1 MHSQQPQQ
9 KPTARVTNTST
20 EPSAPRFFLLKGKG
34 RVSIRVCVCTCAC
47 SFHNNVT
54 QILYQ
59 YCLLTLSHTGS
70 YLPFFHVFA
79 RGVLAGQGFS
89 PTVNQSLAH
98 SLCPPPAPAPS
109 LPLPSLCSGFSPS
122 DLELLKSFPGSQ
134 VQVLLTW
141 NGLQWWVCCVGG
153 GGTGGSETR
162 DQVDP
167 WGRSYHMRR
176 KWGLSPEAERAR
188 VDRRG
193 IKLIL

>member
-1 MHSQQPQQ
+1 MYSQQPQQ

-34 RVSIRVCVCTCAC
+34 RVSIRVCVCVCTCAC

-70 YLPFFHVFA
+70 YLPFFQVFA
-79 RGVLAGQGFS
+79 RGVLGGQGFS

-141 NGLQWWVCCVGG
+141 NDCSGG
-153 GGTGGSETR
+153 CA
-162 DQVDP
+162 V
-167 WGRSYHMRR
+167 WGEVEQE
-176 KWGLSPEAERAR
+176 GQ
-188 VDRRG
+188 RRG
-193 IKLIL
+193 TKWTREEGATT

>member
-34 RVSIRVCVCTCAC
+34 RVSIRVCVCVCTCAC

-70 YLPFFHVFA
+70 YLPFFQVFA
-79 RGVLAGQGFS
+79 RGVLGGQGFS

-141 NGLQWWVCCVGG
+141 NSCS
-153 GGTGGSETR
+153 GGTGEVEQEG
-162 DQVDP
+162 Q
-167 WGRSYHMRR
+167 
-176 KWGLSPEAERAR
+176 
-188 VDRRG
+188 RRG
-193 IKLIL
+193 TKWTREEGATT